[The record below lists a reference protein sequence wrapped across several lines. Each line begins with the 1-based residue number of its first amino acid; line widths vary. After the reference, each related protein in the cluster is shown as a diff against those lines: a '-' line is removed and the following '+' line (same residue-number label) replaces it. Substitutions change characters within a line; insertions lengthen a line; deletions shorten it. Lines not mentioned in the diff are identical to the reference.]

1 MSSNALPVKDGAP
14 RRSLNLEDYKKRRG
28 LIWCGRTSS
37 RTHIACVSKSLCV
50 CVWVKVRDWVFVCMS
65 KSENVLKDVCL
76 NDDKIDCS
84 SNTKEILIKRRQHFS
99 QRIFLGKK
107 KKENLVQLCLFFG
120 FLFFFVLFAFTDK
133 LVYGVCLCVC
143 LFFLM
148 YLTSLLLFWI
158 FWSQLPFFIFFFFF
172 LQEDK
177 DNMALVDYYLE
188 QGTYLR
194 KFRLFR
200 HFKVY
205 GHLQIWPACS
215 HQ

>member
-1 MSSNALPVKDGAP
+1 
-14 RRSLNLEDYKKRRG
+14 
-28 LIWCGRTSS
+28 
-37 RTHIACVSKSLCV
+37 
-50 CVWVKVRDWVFVCMS
+50 MS

-120 FLFFFVLFAFTDK
+120 FCFLFCFFCSFCIHRQTCIRSLF
-133 LVYGVCLCVC
+133 VC
-143 LFFLM
+143 LFVCFVFFNVFNFSP
-148 YLTSLLLFWI
+148 TLLDLLE
-158 FWSQLPFFIFFFFF
+158 STPFFLIFFLIF

-194 KFRLFR
+194 QFRLFR

-205 GHLQIWPACS
+205 GHLQI
-215 HQ
+215 

>member
-1 MSSNALPVKDGAP
+1 M
-14 RRSLNLEDYKKRRG
+14 
-28 LIWCGRTSS
+28 
-37 RTHIACVSKSLCV
+37 CVSESERLG
-50 CVWVKVRDWVFVCMS
+50 VCMS

-120 FLFFFVLFAFTDK
+120 FVFFFFFVLFAFTDK

-143 LFFLM
+143 LFVLFFLM

-158 FWSQLPFFIFFFFF
+158 FWSQLPFF
-172 LQEDK
+172 
-177 DNMALVDYYLE
+177 
-188 QGTYLR
+188 
-194 KFRLFR
+194 
-200 HFKVY
+200 
-205 GHLQIWPACS
+205 
-215 HQ
+215 

>member
-1 MSSNALPVKDGAP
+1 M
-14 RRSLNLEDYKKRRG
+14 
-28 LIWCGRTSS
+28 
-37 RTHIACVSKSLCV
+37 
-50 CVWVKVRDWVFVCMS
+50 RDWVFVCMS

-143 LFFLM
+143 LFFFNVFNFSP
-148 YLTSLLLFWI
+148 TLLDLLE
-158 FWSQLPFFIFFFFF
+158 STPFFNFFF
-172 LQEDK
+172 
-177 DNMALVDYYLE
+177 
-188 QGTYLR
+188 
-194 KFRLFR
+194 
-200 HFKVY
+200 
-205 GHLQIWPACS
+205 
-215 HQ
+215 